1 GGEQLRTGAVEAAG
15 RRVPGLLQDAES
27 LRAAL
32 PPGGHR
38 TGQLGGAA
46 AGGRGEG
53 GVEGAGGR
61 GEAGTGAGG
70 GEPHRVLPE
79 AEAADRVAAGGQQ
92 GVGACRG
99 VTGELVQREGIG
111 AAGRRRGH
119 RGRFGVR
126 GRRQRGG
133 QWRPVTAGEHV
144 AGAYA
149 GQRLRFLLLGGAGRA
164 GGAAPGQVVDDRSF
178 APAPEEQQD
187 EGVGVEQIGRASC
200 RERV

>member
-1 GGEQLRTGAVEAAG
+1 GLTAGRLRVARRVQAGQRADRVRVGGTAGPPVVLAGLGLVRVPEMVAAQTELDVPAGVGEPVAPRAEGGQVGGEQLRTGAVEAAG
-15 RRVPGLLQDAES
+15 RRVPGLVQDAES

-79 AEAADRVAAGGQQ
+79 AEA
-92 GVGACRG
+92 
-99 VTGELVQREGIG
+99 
-111 AAGRRRGH
+111 
-119 RGRFGVR
+119 
-126 GRRQRGG
+126 
-133 QWRPVTAGEHV
+133 
-144 AGAYA
+144 
-149 GQRLRFLLLGGAGRA
+149 
-164 GGAAPGQVVDDRSF
+164 
-178 APAPEEQQD
+178 
-187 EGVGVEQIGRASC
+187 
-200 RERV
+200 